1 MPALE
6 YFMGSIS
13 SSLTSTPVTTAGDSS
28 SSTTFKGTSS
38 YSSDFQNVIDRSVAI
53 ATLPITLLSTQQT
66 ALTNQS
72 KELTTLDTKFTA
84 LQTAIQNIG
93 TALGGSSFQTG
104 VSQDQ
109 VVDVNVADGA
119 REGVYSINVKS
130 IGAYESSNST
140 QNWNVPEVA
149 GKPTTFT
156 LVVGNQNYSV
166 TGTDNTAQS
175 VVDAIN
181 AQYGNLVQA
190 TTVNMAPGDTRI
202 SLKSATLGATNLDI
216 LQVPSS
222 PSANLLQQASSG
234 YATSQTAQT
243 WDASESTPNTPSTY
257 TLTIGTATH
266 SITATDNSAANVA
279 AAINSQYGGQVRA
292 TVVDLGTSASPD
304 LRINLQSVAASAAG
318 GPTTVDLKT
327 AAGTSLQTQQTAATC
342 RSTVAWDGTAD
353 ATGSRSTYNLTIG
366 NMQYSFTPADN
377 SAASLVSAINA
388 LYGSQVA
395 ASVVNFGTT
404 TGGTP
409 DLRISLQGNSG
420 SSTAYSLQKTTAS
433 HYQAEQTQGALASYE
448 MNSSGV
454 DRKSVV

>member
-53 ATLPITLLSTQQT
+53 ATLSITLLSTQQT

-175 VVDAIN
+175 VVDA
-181 AQYGNLVQA
+181 
-190 TTVNMAPGDTRI
+190 
-202 SLKSATLGATNLDI
+202 
-216 LQVPSS
+216 
-222 PSANLLQQASSG
+222 
-234 YATSQTAQT
+234 
-243 WDASESTPNTPSTY
+243 
-257 TLTIGTATH
+257 
-266 SITATDNSAANVA
+266 
-279 AAINSQYGGQVRA
+279 
-292 TVVDLGTSASPD
+292 
-304 LRINLQSVAASAAG
+304 
-318 GPTTVDLKT
+318 
-327 AAGTSLQTQQTAATC
+327 
-342 RSTVAWDGTAD
+342 
-353 ATGSRSTYNLTIG
+353 
-366 NMQYSFTPADN
+366 
-377 SAASLVSAINA
+377 
-388 LYGSQVA
+388 
-395 ASVVNFGTT
+395 
-404 TGGTP
+404 
-409 DLRISLQGNSG
+409 
-420 SSTAYSLQKTTAS
+420 
-433 HYQAEQTQGALASYE
+433 
-448 MNSSGV
+448 
-454 DRKSVV
+454 